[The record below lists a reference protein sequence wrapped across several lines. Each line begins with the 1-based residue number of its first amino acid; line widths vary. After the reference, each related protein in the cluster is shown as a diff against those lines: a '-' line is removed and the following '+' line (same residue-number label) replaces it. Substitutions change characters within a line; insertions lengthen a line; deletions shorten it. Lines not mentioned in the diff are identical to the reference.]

1 MTSALVRCL
10 FPGSGVTPLQNW
22 ISRAGG
28 GQHRQKSWAVLWA
41 VSSSEPGVHGQYHG
55 GFSQQ

>member
-1 MTSALVRCL
+1 M
-10 FPGSGVTPLQNW
+10 TPLQNW

-41 VSSSEPGVHGQYHG
+41 VSGSEPGVHGQYHG